1 MFLPGP
7 STRAGGGA
15 SLFPRS
21 ASRRFAPAGPIGAVL
36 LAIAVILMPAGAA
49 SMDETVDLRTDIA
62 RLYTLPAPA
71 GTIIIGNPAIADA
84 TIADPTTLILTGRS
98 SGVTN
103 MIIMHRTGELMVD
116 LSVRVIRLGPR
127 TVTVR
132 RPDGAV
138 TQFFCAGICEAL
150 GGGVQG
156 GGGAGQSVA
165 DPGAEAPDAT
175 EDGGDSGGSGNGGDG
190 GGGGGGGGAPATT
203 DGPVAGTSLVGQ

>member
-1 MFLPGP
+1 MYLPGP
-7 STRAGGGA
+7 TREAGRA
-15 SLFPRS
+15 SVAAQAAPHPCG
-21 ASRRFAPAGPIGAVL
+21 PAGLLGAVF
-36 LAIAVILMPAGAA
+36 LALAVVLMPGGAA

-84 TIADPTTLILTGRS
+84 TIADPTTLVLTGRS

-103 MIIMHRTGELMVD
+103 MIIMNRTGELMVD

-127 TVTVR
+127 TVNVR

-138 TQFFCAGICEAL
+138 TQFFCADICEAM

-165 DPGAEAPDAT
+165 DPGAELPGDPD
-175 EDGGDSGGSGNGGDG
+175 GDGGDG
-190 GGGGGGGGAPATT
+190 GDGGRGAPATPTT
-203 DGPVAGTSLVGQ
+203 DGPVADAALTGG